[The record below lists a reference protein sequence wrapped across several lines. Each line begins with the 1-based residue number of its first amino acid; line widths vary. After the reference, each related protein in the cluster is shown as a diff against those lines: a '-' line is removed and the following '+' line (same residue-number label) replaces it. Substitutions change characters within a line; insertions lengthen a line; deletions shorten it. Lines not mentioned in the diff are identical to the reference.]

1 MVTLP
6 LPPPPGLTAGLE
18 AKNVVS
24 SQKATTVLTGLTYI
38 FFIYSHFFIV
48 PLLYVSN
55 TIL

>member
-6 LPPPPGLTAGLE
+6 LPPPPGFTAGLE

-24 SQKATTVLTGLTYI
+24 SQKATTVLTGLIYT